1 MSTRRIKIA
10 SIYLRG
16 RAWWIIYYDNG
27 RKIQHS
33 LKTRDKTVAKYKKNR
48 IENKLVEGESP
59 SPRTNTP
66 AHDILTEY
74 ISHCKN
80 RISEKS
86 SAGYRKYIRDY
97 IDSSQISRLPQ
108 INEHSVKNHIDNKI
122 GAGASAGTA
131 NHIIKFIKQFL
142 NYAVRRNYL
151 SKNPIQSMALIK
163 IDRLPPRFL
172 SKSEI
177 NIVLDNAKGETLQPM
192 IATAVYTGMRL
203 GELLRLQP
211 EDIDFTRKT
220 VTVMISKSKKFRV
233 IPLHPELEKILRSK
247 GAIPF
252 DFTNNRRVFGR
263 IKKKSKLPDIGWHTF
278 RHTFASQ
285 LVMSGVDIVTVS
297 KLLGHADIS
306 TTQIYSHLS
315 ESHIKESIK
324 KLNFG

>member
-1 MSTRRIKIA
+1 MA
-10 SIYLRG
+10 SVYLRG
-16 RAWWIIYYDNG
+16 KTYWIIYYENG
-27 RKIQHS
+27 KKVQHS
-33 LKTRDKTVAKYKKNR
+33 LKTKDKTVAKYKKNQV
-48 IENKLVEGESP
+48 ENKLVEGESP

-86 SAGYRKYIRDY
+86 SIGYMKYIKDY
-97 IDSSQISRLPQ
+97 LDSSQISRLHQ

-122 GAGASAGTA
+122 RAGASPGTA

-142 NYAVRRNYL
+142 NYATRRNYL

-163 IDRLPPRFL
+163 IDRMPPRFL
-172 SKSEI
+172 SKVEV
-177 NIVLDNAKGETLQPM
+177 NTVLDNAKDETLHPM

-233 IPLHPELEKILRSK
+233 VPLHPELEKTLKSK
-247 GAIPF
+247 GAVPF

-263 IKKKSKLPDIGWHTF
+263 IKKKSKLPNIGWHTF

-315 ESHIKESIK
+315 ESHIRESIK
-324 KLNFG
+324 RLNFV